1 MEKEIIENINVT
13 KKSTNLKS
21 HIKYKIM
28 ILKKMNEI
36 ILIIGPIIF
45 KSNFIKFVFVAKGN
59 CSFVLLPKAIV
70 FKIF

>member
-45 KSNFIKFVFVAKGN
+45 KSNFIKFVFV
-59 CSFVLLPKAIV
+59 FVAL
-70 FKIF
+70 FCFFF